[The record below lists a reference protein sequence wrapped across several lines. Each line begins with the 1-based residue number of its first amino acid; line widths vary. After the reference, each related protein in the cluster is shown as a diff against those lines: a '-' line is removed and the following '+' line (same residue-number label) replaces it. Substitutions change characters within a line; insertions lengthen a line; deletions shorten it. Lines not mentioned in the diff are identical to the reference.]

1 MLRLSLLRLRSLRR
15 PRIRP
20 YPQHL
25 EKPWRFE
32 DSLEV
37 LIRPIRPEDEAMLAR
52 FHATLSERSVYLRY
66 FHMLPLDAR
75 VDHKRL
81 SRICFIDYDREM
93 VLVAERDQEILAVGR
108 LVRAENEKE
117 AEFAVLISD
126 QFQGHGLGTEL
137 LKRLIEIARADGLE
151 RVTADM
157 LGENR
162 QMIEICKLLGFHLEY
177 SGENV
182 VKAELDLNALF

>member
-1 MLRLSLLRLRSLRR
+1 V
-15 PRIRP
+15 
-20 YPQHL
+20 
-25 EKPWRFE
+25 KPWLLE
-32 DSLEV
+32 DSTEV
-37 LIRPIRPEDEAMLAR
+37 LIRPIRPEDEPMMAS

-75 VDHKRL
+75 IDHKRL
-81 SRICFIDYDREM
+81 TRICFIDYAREM
-93 VLVAERDQEILAVGR
+93 VLVAERLDPTSGEREILAVGR
-108 LVRAENEKE
+108 LIREENAKE

-126 QFQGHGLGTEL
+126 RFQGHGLGTEL

-151 RVTADM
+151 RVTADI

-177 SGENV
+177 GGESV
-182 VKAELDLNALF
+182 IKAELDLHGG